1 MSYGLQCSLFTHLM
15 FYNTNFSKQQCLI
28 MPPTPASSPCHYP
41 TRLLSL
47 LTPSH
52 TIRVLTSQ
60 LTPKILLCNLHNIFI
75 PSQYYL
81 YTSPTHLASLTH
93 PHNIT
98 FTSSQ
103 YHLHTLTSPSHPPNI
118 TSMSSHHLHILT
130 ISPAFTSPSHPHNIT
145 SILSHHLHILPISP
159 PCPHITFTSS
169 QYHLPS
175 HHLHIL
181 TISPTL
187 TSPSHPHNIT
197 CSHITESS
205 EPFEQESVS
214 DFQLTSEDADML
226 YERLSNVM
234 LPFQDVRII
243 EKIGEGLPFP
253 STSSPSAIKHDVI
266 LPLGH
271 ATPLLPLLTCSRTL
285 RCIWTCLQGHLL
297 DEVTESSEG
306 RLQKRYSCCHKD
318 HQM

>member
-1 MSYGLQCSLFTHLM
+1 MLNNATHTSILP
-15 FYNTNFSKQQCLI
+15 
-28 MPPTPASSPCHYP
+28 MP
-41 TRLLSL
+41 L
-47 LTPSH
+47 SH
-52 TIRVLTSQ
+52 TSPLTSHSITHYQ
-60 LTPKILLCNLHNIFI
+60 STHISIDSQNIALQPPQHFHTLTILPIHIAYTPCITYT
-75 PSQYYL
+75 PSQYRL
-81 YTSPTHLASLTH
+81 HILPISPPYSH
-93 PHNIT
+93 IT

-103 YHLHTLTSPSHPPNI
+103 YHLHV
-118 TSMSSHHLHILT
+118 
-130 ISPAFTSPSHPHNIT
+130 
-145 SILSHHLHILPISP
+145 
-159 PCPHITFTSS
+159 
-169 QYHLPS
+169 
-175 HHLHIL
+175 
-181 TISPTL
+181 L

-205 EPFEQESVS
+205 EPFEQESVA